1 MPHAA
6 HWSHDR
12 TLAWTVWDLVDV
24 HDASLDTAEAAL
36 RYVSDAA
43 YVPARPLG
51 NNPEAAATAFDDYFK
66 GKLPRRPAF
75 PRSHEA
81 EFLQRPA
88 NDWFH
93 GVYG

>member
-1 MPHAA
+1 M
-6 HWSHDR
+6 
-12 TLAWTVWDLVDV
+12 
-24 HDASLDTAEAAL
+24 
-36 RYVSDAA
+36 
-43 YVPARPLG
+43 G
-51 NNPEAAATAFDDYFK
+51 NNREAAATAFDDYYK

-75 PRSHEA
+75 LRSHEA